1 MEESMIYLTLKRII
15 ICSLFI
21 ILTGCASG
29 SVIVTGE
36 KRTPTDPSMVKLYLE
51 APPDYEV
58 IGIVNSSSDMGW
70 TEQGSQDYA
79 VREIKYQAAKLGAN
93 GVILESTGEKRKT
106 SLVGYDTGFLY
117 PISVTAK
124 TVSGKAIYV
133 QN

>member
-1 MEESMIYLTLKRII
+1 MFSADL
-15 ICSLFI
+15 
-21 ILTGCASG
+21 
-29 SVIVTGE
+29 
-36 KRTPTDPSMVKLYLE
+36 
-51 APPDYEV
+51 EV